1 MMMTMKINKKH
12 EHLPET
18 IIFIL
23 MSIAIVQILISYID
37 ILGIASLIL
46 FGISIYYIKSLQK
59 YRTESIFKSK
69 IFIIILTLMFGILIY
84 LGGIRIQ
91 NVAFSLGIIGNDVD
105 VEKGYENVAKFYY
118 SLNPE
123 LYKSIRKVEL
133 GKKSV
138 DVMLLPRLS
147 LMPSEGLAV
156 YSSKTII
163 SLDNDS
169 YSFKFVLLHEICHFI
184 YQYDLNQ
191 EERDLWKKEADS
203 NITFFRDYS
212 RYDINEDFADYC
224 AVYILDDVLFIDRL
238 IQIYGFEDVTNRNL
252 IGNSIRLYFDASGR
266 KIILYNYFKILN
278 ITEFYTPRGATL

>member
-191 EERDLWKKEADS
+191 EERDLWKKEVDS

-266 KIILYNYFKILN
+266 KIILDNYFKRVN

>member
-1 MMMTMKINKKH
+1 MTMKINKKH

-191 EERDLWKKEADS
+191 EERDLWKKEVDS

-266 KIILYNYFKILN
+266 KIILDNYFKRVN

>member
-1 MMMTMKINKKH
+1 MKINKKH

-191 EERDLWKKEADS
+191 EERDLWKKEVDS

-266 KIILYNYFKILN
+266 KIILDNYFKRVN

>member
-46 FGISIYYIKSLQK
+46 FGISIYYI
-59 YRTESIFKSK
+59 KSK

-191 EERDLWKKEADS
+191 EERDLWKKEVDS

-266 KIILYNYFKILN
+266 KIILDNYFKRVN

>member
-1 MMMTMKINKKH
+1 
-12 EHLPET
+12 
-18 IIFIL
+18 

-191 EERDLWKKEADS
+191 EERDLWKKEVDS

-266 KIILYNYFKILN
+266 KIILDNYFKRVN